1 MVGGI
6 YQFRAF
12 VLKDHCSLSSQRGQ
26 ESGMAQSSPLS
37 PYLFILVQTVLLHD
51 VDARLAGHFRDQRHL
66 LEGAPYAICTEL
78 LYADDTLLLSS
89 SAAKLQAHMDL
100 VIDEGARY
108 GLEINWS
115 KTVAININN
124 TGGLLQPSGVVVKKV
139 SQGVYLGGMLTSTA
153 AVGPELSRRLGEAKA
168 SFQSLQRCWS
178 HANISRRRK
187 IELYHAC
194 VVSKL
199 SYGLDSMWLL
209 SRELRRLDAFH
220 IRCLRCICRIEP
232 SYISRVSNAIVL
244 ETAGQAPFSTILR
257 HRQLALYEQ
266 TVRMDDD
273 NPLRGLTCEAGS
285 DRPKVWA
292 ASRRRGRPKQQWAPS
307 VYCLRSQ
314 I

>member
-1 MVGGI
+1 M
-6 YQFRAF
+6 
-12 VLKDHCSLSSQRGQ
+12 
-26 ESGMAQSSPLS
+26 E
-37 PYLFILVQTVLLHD
+37 
-51 VDARLAGHFRDQRHL
+51 
-66 LEGAPYAICTEL
+66 
-78 LYADDTLLLSS
+78 
-89 SAAKLQAHMDL
+89 L

-115 KTVAININN
+115 KTLAINIHS
-124 TGGLLQPSGVVVKKV
+124 TGDLLQPSGAVVKKV
-139 SQGVYLGGMLTSTA
+139 SKGVYLGGMLTSSG
-153 AVGPELSRRLGEAKA
+153 AVGPEFSRRWGEAKA

-199 SYGLDSMWLL
+199 SYGLESMWLL
-209 SRELRRLDAFH
+209 SPELRRLDAFH
-220 IRCLRCICRIEP
+220 IRFLRCICRIEP
-232 SYISRVSNAIVL
+232 SHISRVSHAIVL
-244 ETAGQAPFSTILR
+244 ETDGQAPFSTILR
-257 HRQLALYEQ
+257 NRQLALYEQ
-266 TVRMDDD
+266 IVRMDDD
-273 NPLRGLTCEAGS
+273 SPLRGLTYEAGS